1 MIKERAHAKLN
12 LALDVHG
19 KRTDG
24 YHDLRMIL
32 VPLELSDELRFTP
45 AESIT
50 LEERIPIPDN
60 AVLRAAFAMQQAF
73 GVSKGARIELVKN
86 IPIGSGLGGE
96 SADIAATL
104 RGLNRLWELGLEL
117 EELEELALSLGSD
130 TLFCLYERP
139 AYVMG
144 RGEHLLFIEPPP
156 IEGVHLFFNGLD
168 ISTEEVFKAHRT
180 RRKRRRFDR
189 LFALYLNE
197 SYELFFERTY
207 NDLLKT
213 ALMRYPELK
222 SYYYELKKRFRNVMM
237 TGSGSAFFYLDL
249 PFSKPKEVNISLKY
263 NKKHVKTTL
272 KP

>member
-12 LALDVHG
+12 LALDVLG
-19 KRTDG
+19 KREDG
-24 YHDLRMIL
+24 YHELRMIL
-32 VPLELSDELRFTP
+32 VPLELSDELEFT
-45 AESIT
+45 AGEGIT
-50 LEERIPIPDN
+50 LEEDVVIEDN
-60 AVLRAAFAMQQAF
+60 AVLRTAYAMQKAF
-73 GVSKGARIELVKN
+73 DVTKGARIKLVKN

-130 TLFCLYERP
+130 TLFCLYQRP

-144 RGEHLLFIEPPP
+144 RGEYLLFIDRPP

-168 ISTEEVFKAHRT
+168 ISTKEVFKAHRT
-180 RRKRRRFDR
+180 RRKTRRFER

-197 SYELFFERTY
+197 SYELFFRRTY

-213 ALMRYPELK
+213 ALTRYPELK
-222 SYYYELKKRFRNVMM
+222 KHYIELKRNLGDIMM
-237 TGSGSAFFYLDL
+237 TGSGSTFFYLDL
-249 PFSKPKEVNISLKY
+249 PFSKQNKVNISEKD
-263 NKKHVKTTL
+263 NKNHVKTTL